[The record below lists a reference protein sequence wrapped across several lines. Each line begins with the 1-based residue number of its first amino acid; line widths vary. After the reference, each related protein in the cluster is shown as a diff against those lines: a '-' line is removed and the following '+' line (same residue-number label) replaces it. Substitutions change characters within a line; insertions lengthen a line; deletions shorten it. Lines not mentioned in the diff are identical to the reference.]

1 LSKTG
6 YETTMVLVTRNDL
19 NLSSGKLAAQCSH
32 ATAEC
37 ILKAKR
43 QSPQILDKYLKTGAR
58 KIVCTT
64 TNVDELKRIYGQA
77 KDAGL
82 ICHMV
87 RDAGHTEIPA
97 GTVTV
102 VGIGPGIRSSIDK
115 ITSSLPLVK

>member
-1 LSKTG
+1 MSKTG

-37 ILKAKR
+37 VLKAKR

-64 TNVDELKRIYGQA
+64 TNVDALKRIYGEA

-82 ICHMV
+82 ICYMV

-97 GTVTV
+97 RTVTV
-102 VGIGPGIRSSIDK
+102 VGIGPGMRNSIDK